1 MENLA
6 KRIRPYLRMTR
17 QKHSKEIDDME
28 KFKVGIITVSDKGS
42 KGQRVDE
49 SGPTIA
55 EMIQAIGGIVERYVI
70 IPDEQEQIK
79 AELIL
84 MSDELGINLILTTG
98 GTGFSK
104 RDVTPEATLEVI
116 QKLVPGIPE
125 AMRAKSMQITP
136 KAMLSR
142 AQAGIR
148 RNSLIINLPGSPK
161 GVRENLEVVMPALR
175 HGIEILLGETS
186 ECARKE

>member
-1 MENLA
+1 VYKEIVDMEN
-6 KRIRPYLRMTR
+6 
-17 QKHSKEIDDME
+17 
-28 KFKVGIITVSDKGS
+28 FKVGIITVSDKGS

-49 SGPTIA
+49 SGPAIE
-55 EMIQAIGGIVERYVI
+55 EMIRAIGGIVERYVM
-70 IPDEQEQIK
+70 IPDEKEQIK
-79 AELIL
+79 AELIH
-84 MSDELGINLILTTG
+84 MSDDLGLSLILTTG

-125 AMRAKSMQITP
+125 VMRAKSMLITP

-148 RNSLIINLPGSPK
+148 NNSLIINLPGSPK
-161 GVRENLEVVMPALR
+161 SVHENLEVVIPALR
-175 HGIEILLGETS
+175 HGIEILLGEAS
-186 ECARKE
+186 ECARVDK